1 MGHSAWPHMVH
12 KAPFLLWWPGPE
24 QVIVCLL
31 ATGMVPT
38 GVEMD
43 LSLSLHVVWPHSGT
57 EQGSQECLLLETK
70 GSDRVLQLSP
80 FPWIRDEPVRK
91 HTPLL
96 SALCELRYLEDKQA
110 SESQVLRL
118 SPKPRSI

>member
-1 MGHSAWPHMVH
+1 
-12 KAPFLLWWPGPE
+12 
-24 QVIVCLL
+24 
-31 ATGMVPT
+31 
-38 GVEMD
+38 MD
-43 LSLSLHVVWPHSGT
+43 LSLSQHVVWPLGMRPDT

-70 GSDRVLQLSP
+70 GSDRVLQPSP
-80 FPWIRDEPVRK
+80 FPWIRDEPVRQ

-118 SPKPRSI
+118 SPKPRSA